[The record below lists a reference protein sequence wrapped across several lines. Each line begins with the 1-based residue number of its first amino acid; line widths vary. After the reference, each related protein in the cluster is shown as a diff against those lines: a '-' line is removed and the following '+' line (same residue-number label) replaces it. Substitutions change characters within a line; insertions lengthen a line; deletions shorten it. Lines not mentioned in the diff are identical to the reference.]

1 MTTYRLTPRVAA
13 LTTLIVKQW
22 GPSSTE
28 ARQIAQLGEVLPRV
42 LRVLWLD
49 TPDGYPTS
57 TPGAPD
63 RGGSA
68 SAGSPD
74 KLGSLVAR
82 RERTTATYSLLCA
95 AVGRASEGVALMD
108 RNTVRDALSAA
119 LRVTD
124 GCQDSIE
131 PQAYTTLKERLTCCR
146 KQDNDDG
153 SESWV
158 DPLCENIADQGRQ
171 GMCEPCYRR
180 RYNYMRREAEQ
191 QQAS

>member
-28 ARQIAQLGEVLPRV
+28 ARQIAQLGDVLPRV

-82 RERTTATYSLLCA
+82 RERTTTTYSLLCA
-95 AVGRASEGVALMD
+95 AVGRASEGVALRD
-108 RNTVRDALSAA
+108 RNAVRTALSDA

-124 GCQDSIE
+124 GCQDRIDTKPIVQAQRCSSPAEDQLE
-131 PQAYTTLKERLTCCR
+131 PWYHP
-146 KQDNDDG
+146 D
-153 SESWV
+153 
-158 DPLCENIADQGRQ
+158 CENVASPGRQ
-171 GMCEPCYRR
+171 GRCDACS
-180 RYNYMRREAEQ
+180 MRRHRWLKTQEEVA
-191 QQAS
+191 